1 MYREFEALP
10 KTSRVW
16 IYQADRSLTAEEIE
30 SMAEHATT
38 FCEQWAAHGASL
50 ESSFQ
55 ILHNRFLVLAV
66 NENVNLP
73 SGCSIDASV
82 NFVRNMEQNFNINF
96 LDRTKVAF
104 VANNEV
110 FVAPLSDLKSSVAAG
125 KITPST
131 ITFNNLVADI
141 GEFEE
146 GWQTEAGNSWLKRY
160 F

>member
-1 MYREFEALP
+1 
-10 KTSRVW
+10 
-16 IYQADRSLTAEEIE
+16 
-30 SMAEHATT
+30 MAEQATA
-38 FCEQWAAHGASL
+38 FCQQWAAHGASL

-66 NENVNLP
+66 NEHVNLP

-82 NFVRNMEQNFNINF
+82 NFVRNMEQHFDVNF

-104 VANNEV
+104 VADNEV
-110 FVAPLSDLKSSVAAG
+110 FVTPLSGLKTSVAEG
-125 KITPST
+125 IITPST
-131 ITFNNLVADI
+131 ITFNNLVEDI

-146 GWQTEAGNSWLKRY
+146 NWQTEAGNSWLKRY